1 MRHHFGHM
9 GHRFHGHHQGLGAEH
24 APDRA
29 RGFGRCDEGHGH
41 GRGHGHDT
49 WSRDGFARMA
59 AAFWYQAIG
68 RRGGGFW
75 SQGGPGGGDWDGGDG
90 FDGESLRRG
99 RKFSAEDLQLL
110 ILSLLDEKP
119 SHGYELIK
127 ALETR
132 TGGFYKPSPG
142 VVYPA
147 LTFLEDLGYATVD
160 TEGNKKR
167 YQLSDAGREYLNAN
181 RERLE
186 QMVARLQ
193 HVARKMDWMRRAMS
207 GQPQREPEQGG
218 WVPDYVEA
226 RMRLKQVLTQRS
238 GASPDEQRRIAAI
251 LKRAADEIERGER
264 GEGGERQGQPGNAS
278 DADPV

>member
-1 MRHHFGHM
+1 MKHPFGHM
-9 GHRFHGHHQGLGAEH
+9 GHHFHGHPHE
-24 APDRA
+24 
-29 RGFGRCDEGHGH
+29 H
-41 GRGHGHDT
+41 GRGAGRCGQGHGQGHGSEPARGRSHGGRDPREAF
-49 WSRDGFARMA
+49 SRFAE
-59 AAFWYQAIG
+59 AFWYQAIG

-75 SQGGPGGGDWDGGDG
+75 SQGGGGDWDGNDGG
-90 FDGESLRRG
+90 FDGDNWRRG

-110 ILSLLDEKP
+110 LLSLLDEKP

-127 ALETR
+127 ALEAR
-132 TGGFYKPSPG
+132 TSGFYKPSPG

-160 TEGNKKR
+160 MEGNKKR
-167 YQLSDAGREYLNAN
+167 YQLSDAGRDYLNAN

-218 WVPDYVEA
+218 WVPEFVEA
-226 RMRLKQVLTQRS
+226 RVRLKQVLTLRT

-251 LKRAADEIERGER
+251 LARAADEIERDGRPE
-264 GEGGERQGQPGNAS
+264 A
-278 DADPV
+278 DAV

>member
-1 MRHHFGHM
+1 MRDCFGSD
-9 GHRFHGHHQGLGAEH
+9 GRGEGRQGHQGRHG
-24 APDRA
+24 
-29 RGFGRCDEGHGH
+29 GHGH
-41 GRGHGHDT
+41 GRGQRHAGLRVLIHAM
-49 WSRDGFARMA
+49 G
-59 AAFWYQAIG
+59 
-68 RRGGGFW
+68 RGGSFW
-75 SQGGPGGGDWDGGDG
+75 SGGGGGDWDGSDG

-110 ILSLLDEKP
+110 LLSLLEEKP

-127 ALETR
+127 ALEAR

-167 YQLSDAGREYLNAN
+167 YQLADAGRAYLEEN

-186 QMVARLQ
+186 QMLARLQ
-193 HVARKMDWMRRAMS
+193 HVARKMDWMRRAMR
-207 GQPQREPEQGG
+207 GEPQREPEQGG
-218 WVPDYVEA
+218 WVPEFVA
-226 RMRLKQVLTQRS
+226 SRMRLKQALALRS

-251 LKRAADEIERGER
+251 LNRAADDIESGD
-264 GEGGERQGQPGNAS
+264 QNA
-278 DADPV
+278 